1 MLTKK
6 FIIPSI
12 IISAATLYG
21 CASSNVNVECTVSKE
36 SGQKP
41 SWKCSASGRINA
53 ANNLLRRVS
62 ALVAETGIYTYD
74 HYLAMD
80 PTKYTIELAGTAN
93 SYIENNQATISVFD
107 GTNLLGQ
114 KVTTLT
120 KNGNIYKFADPQG
133 VKNWA
138 YNYIDIADKVD
149 VKYKTVTTGS
159 ENDYTISNLKDS
171 GVLKAAVTYAIPH
184 DVSPITPPRHEN

>member
-1 MLTKK
+1 M
-6 FIIPSI
+6 PSI
-12 IISAATLYG
+12 VISAVTLYG
-21 CASSNVNVECTVSKE
+21 CAVSNATVECSVSQE

-53 ANNLLRRVS
+53 ANNLLRKVS
-62 ALVAETGIYTYD
+62 SLVAETGIYTYE

-80 PTKYTIELAGTAN
+80 PSKYTIELSGTAN
-93 SYIENNQATISVFD
+93 SYIENSQATISVFD

-120 KNGNIYKFADPQG
+120 KNGNVYKFADPQG

-149 VKYKTVTTGS
+149 VKYNTVTTGS
-159 ENDYTISNLKDS
+159 QNDYTTSNLKDS
-171 GVLKAAVTYAIPH
+171 GVLKAAVTYAIPK
-184 DVSPITPPRHEN
+184 DVSPITPPRQAN